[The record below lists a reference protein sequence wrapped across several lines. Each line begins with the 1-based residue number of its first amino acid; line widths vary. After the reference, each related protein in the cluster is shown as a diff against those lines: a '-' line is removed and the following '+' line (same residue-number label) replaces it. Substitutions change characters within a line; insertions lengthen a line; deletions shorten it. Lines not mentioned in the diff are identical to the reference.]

1 MQVHDTI
8 FFIVLMVNVALIE
21 ALEVDGARYYSAR
34 ELATS
39 QISQL
44 GQRTGPVA
52 FAWASL
58 AEEVCL
64 KCYLCVK
71 Y

>member
-34 ELATS
+34 ELTTKS
-39 QISQL
+39 N
-44 GQRTGPVA
+44 
-52 FAWASL
+52 FAVRSKNWASGL
-58 AEEVCL
+58 RL
-64 KCYLCVK
+64 G
-71 Y
+71 